1 MRSEQL
7 NYRAAA
13 CGVIVALTFACVIAA
28 SHVPAQTST
37 RRPSRRSTNPARTQR
52 QPPVETDDL
61 RVISTVEDAETEA
74 QETAPRSRNART
86 TRPTAP
92 AANQDE
98 RSMRRTIEQLNGQI
112 TRLSAELSDM
122 REQQKTLVNFE
133 RLSRAEQRAE
143 GYRAQLRDVVQRE
156 ANLQSRLEQIEID
169 ILPENIEQRAA
180 VNGSLR
186 SEQVREQMR
195 RLLDSE
201 RTRTQSQLELL
212 TQSRIRLE
220 QAIGNADAEV
230 ARINESVNDT
240 PRASP
245 TPNAAP
251 PTTATETPASSTTA
265 PPTATEPPR

>member
-1 MRSEQL
+1 MRSGKRS
-7 NYRAAA
+7 YDVWVS
-13 CGVIVALTFACVIAA
+13 GVVMWLMLACVISAELTA
-28 SHVPAQTST
+28 AQTST

-52 QPPVETDDL
+52 QPPTETDDL
-61 RVISTVEDAETEA
+61 RVISTVEDAEAEA
-74 QETAPRSRNART
+74 QETAPRNPRARAART
-86 TRPTAP
+86 ARPTSP

-98 RSMRRTIEQLNGQI
+98 RTMRRTIEQLNNQI

-122 REQQKTLVNFE
+122 REQQRTLVNFE

-195 RLLDSE
+195 RLLDGE
-201 RTRTQSQLELL
+201 RTRSQSQLELL
-212 TQSRIRLE
+212 SQSRIRLE
-220 QAIGNADAEV
+220 QAIINADAEV
-230 ARINESVNDT
+230 ARINESVNDA
-240 PRASP
+240 PR
-245 TPNAAP
+245 TNAT
-251 PTTATETPASSTTA
+251 PTTATETPAAPTTA